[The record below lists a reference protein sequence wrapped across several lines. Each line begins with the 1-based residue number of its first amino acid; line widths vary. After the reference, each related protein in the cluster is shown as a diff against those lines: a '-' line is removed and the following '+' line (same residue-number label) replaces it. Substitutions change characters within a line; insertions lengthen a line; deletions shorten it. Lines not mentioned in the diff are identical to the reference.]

1 MSQDNWVFETAPVA
15 DPEPPS
21 SGRRRLAG
29 ATGAAV
35 LCGLVLAFG
44 IGVLALG
51 TQHWLKS
58 ASTDCGVGAAT
69 DLRALD
75 AEVLAKVPG
84 IPPADI
90 RRVTGCEIG
99 DAGYPFVAW
108 STEAGS
114 AQALQVFAD
123 AGWKAAPAESG
134 ADLAFSTKVGDREL
148 IVVAERTQNAGFNP
162 SGTDVFGR
170 FQ

>member
-1 MSQDNWVFETAPVA
+1 MSQDKWVFETAPA
-15 DPEPPS
+15 GDPEPPA

-29 ATGAAV
+29 ATGAAL

-44 IGVLALG
+44 IGILAVG

-69 DLRALD
+69 DLRVLD
-75 AEVLAKVPG
+75 AQVLAKVPG

-90 RRVTGCEIG
+90 RRVSGCEIG

-108 STEAGS
+108 STETGS

-123 AGWKAAPAESG
+123 AGWAKAPVDAG
-134 ADLAFSTKVGDREL
+134 IDLAYSTKIDDREVL
-148 IVVAERTQNAGFNP
+148 VIAKRTQNAGFNA
-162 SGTDVFGR
+162 SGTDVEGR
-170 FQ
+170 FK